1 MSYNA
6 NCFRRRARMKYFSEN
21 AQYFYNFYLILL
33 FYTEWDELKIM
44 YSLLKND

>member
-6 NCFRRRARMKYFSEN
+6 NCFRRARMKYFSEN

-33 FYTEWDELKIM
+33 FYTEWDKM